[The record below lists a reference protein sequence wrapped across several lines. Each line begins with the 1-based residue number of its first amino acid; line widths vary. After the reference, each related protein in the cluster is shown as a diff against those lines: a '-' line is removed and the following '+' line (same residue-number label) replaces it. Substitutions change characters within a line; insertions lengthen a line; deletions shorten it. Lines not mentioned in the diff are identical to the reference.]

1 MSPHE
6 VNELIQISVVSV
18 LALGTILPLTK
29 AIAKRIATPKN
40 RVLAAA
46 PADAERMER
55 MERAIEAI
63 SIEVERVAESQR
75 FLTRLLSEGEKP
87 AALPGAR

>member
-6 VNELIQISVVSV
+6 LNELIQVCLVSV
-18 LALGTILPLTK
+18 LALGTILPLTR

-40 RVLAAA
+40 RVLAA
-46 PADAERMER
+46 PVDAERMER

-75 FLTRLLSEGEKP
+75 FLTRILSEGEKP

>member
-1 MSPHE
+1 MSPSDIKD
-6 VNELIQISVVSV
+6 LIQICVVSV
-18 LALGTILPLTK
+18 IALGTILPLGK

-46 PADAERMER
+46 PADGERMER

-63 SIEVERVAESQR
+63 SIEVERIAESQR
-75 FLTRLLSEGEKP
+75 FMTRLLAEAEKP